1 MDLTTFALRY
11 KVTRMKA
18 IARVGAVLSVL
29 FFLMPGALLLN
40 QANSRDKLAF
50 VLGSSLI
57 GFAIFV
63 GTVLWIIGE
72 RCCSK
77 RDP

>member
-1 MDLTTFALRY
+1 MDLTTFTLRY
-11 KVTRMKA
+11 KVNRMKA
-18 IARVGAVLSVL
+18 IARVGAILSLL
-29 FFLMPGALLLN
+29 FFLMPGVVLLN
-40 QANSRDKLAF
+40 QANSRDMLAF

-72 RCCSK
+72 RCCPK